1 MLTHHASKL
10 LKRRTGLAWRRSRSC
25 SEVSGVFPALRKAC
39 QGGLNLWK
47 LLTLLRQTDTGD
59 WGISGLP
66 YG

>member
-1 MLTHHASKL
+1 MLTHHALRL
-10 LKRRTGLAWRRSRSC
+10 LKRRTGLAWHRSRSC